1 MNLGFLSRNPISYG
15 LSELTKSCLCLSRS
29 LRLVCFFSGPQPT
42 FGPIQTEDSDN
53 QEMHRH
59 PDRERVPRKKRRLQG
74 HLPVCGLVM
83 SSLPATL
90 STRLLVRGL
99 GSKRPQNHTIT
110 IPALSIYPPA
120 LPPIM
125 LLRKNNATVRAK
137 FDN

>member
-1 MNLGFLSRNPISYG
+1 MPLKIITP
-15 LSELTKSCLCLSRS
+15 S
-29 LRLVCFFSGPQPT
+29 LLFSGPQPT

-83 SSLPATL
+83 SSLPTTL